1 MKNLLPVNYLPTMPL
16 TTYKQ
21 KFASFLSSPVIDRQI
36 GEAVELIRQHRRIFF
51 VGNGGSNSIC
61 SHLMEDFAKVLR
73 YESFSFSD
81 PALITCFANDYGY
94 ENAMVEW
101 LKVYFKPGDI
111 LVAISS
117 SGNSAN
123 INNAV
128 DYVNTVNK
136 KVITLSGFKPDNK
149 LSKKGVINFYLDAD
163 SYGIVECYHQ
173 TILHIILDCI
183 HEGHQ

>member
-1 MKNLLPVNYLPTMPL
+1 MPL
-16 TTYKQ
+16 NIYKE
-21 KFASFLSSPVIDRQI
+21 KFTEFMNSAEIENQI
-36 GEAVELIRQHRRIFF
+36 NQSVEFIKQFKRIFF
-51 VGNGGSNSIC
+51 IGNGGSNSIC
-61 SHLMEDFAKVLR
+61 SHMMEDFAKVLR
-73 YESFSFSD
+73 YESFAFTD

-101 LKVYFKPGDI
+101 LKVYFKPSDM

-128 DYVNTVNK
+128 DYVNSINQN
-136 KVITLSGFKPDNK
+136 VITLTGFKEGNQ
-149 LSKKGVINFYLDAD
+149 LSKKGKINFYLNAN

-173 TILHIILDCI
+173 TILHSILDII
-183 HEGHQ
+183 HEENK